1 MEAELDVLGGLLKKA
16 ALLPRS
22 VPPGVKADA
31 RIAAAKRQPEAPSA
45 AKARNNSTTS
55 KPAPEVTK
63 QSTQPKKQH
72 PVAVQRAAPRTAKS
86 SMASLINKAKEVKE
100 KQELELEEIARARE
114 EIAWAREKFRQE
126 LLEVE
131 KKAMPDETIYPEV
144 LKGLGISEYEV
155 TPTKKQAARLH
166 LARA

>member
-131 KKAMPDETIYPEV
+131 KKAMSDETIYPEV